1 MNLEEK
7 KSEFANRPKISPEFQ
22 AVTALFDQGAVQK
35 DIAALQMQTSQVQNI
50 AETEMKTGDAIFGLG
65 IHLLF
70 GNPLRQEIAEKRAEA
85 FDAHYDCT
93 AEYYRSVI
101 EDMGFERVGEYPL
114 LKDDGRIE
122 KSFIHVRP
130 DGLFLTWD
138 TFSMC
143 QNAPIVNSANIHFQW
158 IGFDDDERPFGA
170 SGGFQESP
178 YDTWIYVGSCDVR
191 EGVREKINKLLSN
204 GSFCSPFPVN
214 DKYIQSS
221 ALLSSQDWSDL
232 RKKIGLQKL
241 VTSQSFEMT
250 NMVEERY
257 NNLPLWAQQM
267 IRPMKFE
274 DYYHQLKPKTP

>member
-7 KSEFANRPKISPEFQ
+7 KSEFVKRPKISPEFQ
-22 AVTALFDQGAVQK
+22 AVTALFDQSAVQK
-35 DIAALQMQTSQVQNI
+35 DIAGLQVQTSQVQNI
-50 AETEMKTGDAIFGLG
+50 AVTEIKTGSANLGLG

-70 GNPLRQEIAEKRAEA
+70 GNPLRQEMAEKRAEA
-85 FDAHYDCT
+85 FDTHYDCT
-93 AEYYRSVI
+93 AEYYRRVI
-101 EDMGFERVGEYPL
+101 EDMGFEQVGEYPL
-114 LKDDGRIE
+114 LKDNGREE

-143 QNAPIVNSANIHFQW
+143 QNEPIVNSANIHFQW
-158 IGFDDDERPFGA
+158 IGFDDDERPSGT
-170 SGGFQESP
+170 SGGWEKSP

-191 EGVREKINKLLSN
+191 EGIREKINKLLSN

-214 DKYIQSS
+214 DKYMQSS
-221 ALLSSQDWSDL
+221 SLLSGQDWSDL
-232 RKKIGLQKL
+232 RKKIGNHAKSI
-241 VTSQSFEMT
+241 SQSFEMT

-267 IRPMKFE
+267 IRP
-274 DYYHQLKPKTP
+274 